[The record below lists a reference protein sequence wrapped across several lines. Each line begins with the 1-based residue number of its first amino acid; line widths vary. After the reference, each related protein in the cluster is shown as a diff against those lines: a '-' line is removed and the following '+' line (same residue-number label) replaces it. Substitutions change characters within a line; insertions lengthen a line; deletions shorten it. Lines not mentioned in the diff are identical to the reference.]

1 MRWSI
6 LIVAAVAS
14 GALAQAT
21 PLPPAASDD
30 TIIVTARSGAVTRS
44 YVDRVARPEPGRQ
57 LARWN
62 TPLCIKYDGLDEK
75 YSNFIHARIVERA
88 AKVGLRM
95 AGPNCRG
102 AILVKLTDEAD
113 TLARALV
120 HMNPPRLGSVT
131 SRMLPSRR
139 VIAALEAP
147 QTIRWLTASATVNQD
162 GMAISEGENP
172 VWSASLIRS
181 PTREVVHSK
190 IILIDAVRLANVSMN
205 QLADYIAFV
214 TLASPDPAASFAG
227 TDSIMALFT
236 DTGAGP
242 TRMTRQDVA
251 FLEALYTVPP
261 DRPAATQKAGI
272 RARVAEGGDNK

>member
-6 LIVAAVAS
+6 LIVAVVAS
-14 GALAQAT
+14 GARAQV
-21 PLPPAASDD
+21 PPPVALDD
-30 TIIVTARSGAVTRS
+30 TIVVTARSGAVTRS

-62 TPLCIKYDGLDEK
+62 APLCIKYDGFDEK
-75 YSNFIHARIVERA
+75 FSSFIHARISERA
-88 AKVGLRM
+88 TKVGLGM

-102 AILVKLTDEAD
+102 AVLVKLTDQAD
-113 TLARALV
+113 TLTRALV

-131 SRMLPSRR
+131 NRILPSRR

-190 IILIDAVRLANVSMN
+190 IILIDAVRLAKVSMN

-236 DTGAGP
+236 DAGAGP
-242 TRMTRQDVA
+242 ARMTRQDLA

-261 DRPAATQKAGI
+261 DRPAGTQKAAI
-272 RARVAEGGDNK
+272 RARVAENGNDK